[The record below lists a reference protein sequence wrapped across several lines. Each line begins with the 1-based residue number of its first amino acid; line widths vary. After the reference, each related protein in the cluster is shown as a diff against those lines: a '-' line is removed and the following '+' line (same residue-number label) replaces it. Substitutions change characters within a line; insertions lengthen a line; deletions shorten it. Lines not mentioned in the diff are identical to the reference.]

1 MGVFDFL
8 RKKNEIEV
16 ELGELVEVPCIDA
29 CTIVD
34 EIGEDTMDY
43 LTDMAFEEDIDEQEL
58 VLCYVAQEVI

>member
-1 MGVFDFL
+1 MGIFDFL
-8 RKKNEIEV
+8 RKKEDDT

-43 LTDMAFEEDIDEQEL
+43 LTDMSFEEEVDEQEL